1 MPGEV
6 LVPWSLSWHSFM
18 LPSEEE
24 RLQMPQQRRIRVKT
38 SGSEEQEKKVEIT
51 VSDEDAERLDEL
63 DRWVSEKKK
72 EKRKIDDVR
81 FEPA

>member
-1 MPGEV
+1 
-6 LVPWSLSWHSFM
+6 M

-24 RLQMPQQRRIRVKT
+24 RIQMPQQRRIRVKT

-51 VSDEDAERLDEL
+51 ASDEDAKKLDEL
-63 DRWVSEKKK
+63 DRWVSEEKKK
-72 EKRKIDDVR
+72 KRKIDDVR

>member
-1 MPGEV
+1 
-6 LVPWSLSWHSFM
+6 M